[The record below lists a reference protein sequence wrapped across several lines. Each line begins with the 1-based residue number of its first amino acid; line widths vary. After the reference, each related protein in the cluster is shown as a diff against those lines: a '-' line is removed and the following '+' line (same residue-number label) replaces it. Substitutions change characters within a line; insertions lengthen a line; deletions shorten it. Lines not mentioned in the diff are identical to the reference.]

1 MPATK
6 RPNVLIFFT
15 DQQRHDTTGLHGCPL
30 DLTPNLDRVG
40 RAGTHLSHLFTCQ
53 PVCGPARSCLQ
64 TGQYATTTGVWKNG
78 FGLKDDAVTL
88 ADTFREAGYRT
99 GYFGKWHL
107 APSGGSD
114 GPVEPRHRGGY
125 RDWLASNALEHTS
138 DAYRTRLWDS
148 DGDPHDLPGY
158 RVDAVADA
166 LIRYVDDRHDG
177 DQPFFA
183 MASFIE
189 PHHQNHRDDYP
200 APEGYAERY
209 HGRWTPPD
217 LAALPAWSFDP
228 AGAGEA
234 SAGDRGTL
242 GGSAQRHLGGYC
254 GMIKRLDEAFG
265 RVMDT
270 LHSLGIADDTV
281 VLFTSDHGCHFKTRN
296 GEYKRSCHDASI
308 RVPGVLT
315 GGPFTGGGRVDGL
328 VSLVDLPAT
337 LLDAAGI
344 NVPDT
349 MQGRSVLP
357 LVRRQAADWKEEV
370 FVQISESQTGRA
382 VRTGRWKY
390 SVEAPEGAA
399 DGGRSDL
406 YKEAFLYD
414 LEADP
419 YELVNRINNEA
430 FRPVADVMRARLVRR
445 MVEAGEDEPRI
456 EEQAATQG
464 PGQFHVTEAEARS

>member
-1 MPATK
+1 MPDTK

-40 RAGTHLSHLFTCQ
+40 RAGTHLAHLFTCQ

-64 TGQYATTTGVWKNG
+64 TGQYATTTGVWNNG
-78 FGLKDDAVTL
+78 LGLKDDAVTL
-88 ADTFREAGYRT
+88 ADTFNEAGYRT

-107 APSGGSD
+107 APNGEPH
-114 GPVEPRHRGGY
+114 GPVDPKYRGGY
-125 RDWLASNALEHTS
+125 RDWLASNVLEFTS
-138 DAYRTRLWDS
+138 DAYRTRLWDT
-148 DGDPHDLPGY
+148 DQQPHDLPGY

-166 LIRYVDDRHDG
+166 LIRYVNERHDE

-217 LAALPAWSFDP
+217 LAALPAHRFD
-228 AGAGEA
+228 A
-234 SAGDRGTL
+234 SSDNDHATI
-242 GGSAQRHLGGYC
+242 GGSAQRHLGGYY

-265 RVMDT
+265 RVMDA
-270 LHSLGIADDTV
+270 LQSLGIADDTI

-296 GEYKRSCHDASI
+296 NEYKRSCHEASI

-315 GGPFTGGGRVDGL
+315 GGPFTGGGRVDEL

-337 LLDAAGI
+337 LLDAAGVD
-344 NVPDT
+344 VPGS
-349 MQGRSVLP
+349 MQGRSVVP
-357 LVRRQAADWKEEV
+357 LVRERDTEWPKEIL
-370 FVQISESQTGRA
+370 VQISESQTGRA

-399 DGGRSDL
+399 GNGRSNV
-406 YKEAFLYD
+406 YREAFLYD
-414 LEADP
+414 LKADP
-419 YELVNRINNEA
+419 YELVNRIGHKA
-430 FRPVADVMRARLVRR
+430 FRPVADVMRQRLLRR

-456 EEQAATQG
+456 EQADVTAG
-464 PGQFHVTEAEARS
+464 PGQFSVSDAEARS